1 MFHYP
6 RISTPCQ
13 SRSDRLERFL
23 STTRPITVS
32 VNIHTNKP
40 MLKKIVLGAMAL
52 AIALPATPAFARR
65 SADDSHS
72 SVSAANVTVTKE
84 RAIAIAQAKLAG
96 TVRKAKLEREHG
108 KATWKV
114 RIISTD
120 GLQRGDFR
128 IDATTGAV
136 LREKIKNIRGNKRGS
151 SLLKKLGLKKH
162 ESEHDDNDDHKGR
175 GRGRGSDD
183 N

>member
-1 MFHYP
+1 
-6 RISTPCQ
+6 
-13 SRSDRLERFL
+13 
-23 STTRPITVS
+23 
-32 VNIHTNKP
+32 
-40 MLKKIVLGAMAL
+40 MLKKVVLGAMAL
-52 AIALPATPAFARR
+52 AIALPAAPAFARR
-65 SADDSHS
+65 SADDNQGATQSAW
-72 SVSAANVTVTKE
+72 AANVTVT
-84 RAIAIAQAKLAG
+84 RDQAVATAQGRLAG

-120 GLQRGDFR
+120 GLKRGDFR

-151 SLLKKLGLKKH
+151 SLLKKLKKQ
-162 ESEHDDNDDHKGR
+162 ESEHESDNGHR